1 MSTPQAASRK
11 SQAGHLIAFEGLDQS
26 GKQTQAER
34 LLEAFRSAGRRT
46 EFLTFP
52 AYETAIGAEIE
63 HALRGRRDYQP
74 DTLQLLYIANRF
86 EFRPRIEEWLESG
99 TIVVCDRYLASS
111 IAYGEAQGV
120 DAKWLTEIQRALP
133 QPSLTLFM
141 DMSPSV
147 SLTRKKADRDKFERD
162 MPLLGRVRESYTR
175 QAAAAKWARIDAEG
189 QKDTVSQAVLTAVR
203 SRLGL
208 L

>member
-1 MSTPQAASRK
+1 MNPTSPSPSPRPTGQ
-11 SQAGHLIAFEGLDQS
+11 LIAFEGLDQS

-34 LLEAFRSAGRRT
+34 LLDAFRKSGRNA

-52 AYETAIGAEIE
+52 EYTTDIGEEIGA
-63 HALRGRRDYQP
+63 ALRGERGYQP

-86 EFRPRIEEWLESG
+86 EFRPRILSWLRTG
-99 TIVVCDRYLASS
+99 TMVVCDRYLASS

-120 DAKWLTEIQRALP
+120 DPAWLVDIQRLLP
-133 QPSLTLFM
+133 QPALTILL
-141 DMSPSV
+141 DMKPEV

-162 MPLLGRVRESYTR
+162 MPLLGRVRESYLR
-175 QAAAAKWARIDAEG
+175 QAEQPDWIRLDAERE
-189 QKDTVSQAVLTAVR
+189 KDAVSADVINAVR
-203 SRLGL
+203 ARLHL